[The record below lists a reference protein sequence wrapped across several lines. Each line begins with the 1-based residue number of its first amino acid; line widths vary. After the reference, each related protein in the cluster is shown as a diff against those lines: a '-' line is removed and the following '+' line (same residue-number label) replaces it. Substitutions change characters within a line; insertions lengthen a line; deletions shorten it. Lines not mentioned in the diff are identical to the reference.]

1 LKVRPEP
8 RVRGSAVLR
17 EHVGDGSRP
26 RTEAQKE
33 AVRNGAGD
41 HQRNDGDRE
50 DSAASHR
57 C

>member
-1 LKVRPEP
+1 
-8 RVRGSAVLR
+8 VRGSAVLR
-17 EHVGDGSRP
+17 EHVGDRSRP